1 MLTDL
6 VQLRTFVTVAEEQH
20 LTRAAERLSMSQ
32 SAASAHVRSVEEQL
46 GTRLFTRT
54 NRNLEL
60 THAGRLLAE
69 KAKALLREE
78 ALFASFAREIN
89 GGTDGRLTVATSSEP
104 GTRIGD
110 ILANLRVRHP
120 MITVDL
126 LARACSGARQSLLSG
141 EVDVGIMLGA
151 PIETTFTYHELAR
164 VPYRVAGPHSWAA
177 EIHAADWA
185 QLAGLPWLTPA
196 ASSAYTSMLGTLF
209 GDKGL
214 KLNTVVRFDN
224 ATLARSAL
232 IAGAGMMLVRE
243 DHALDGE
250 QRGLLAISPL
260 ARAEI
265 PLSIAYPS
273 ARAAD
278 PLIRAFLDAARSAWP
293 DMD

>member
-32 SAASAHVRSVEEQL
+32 SAASAHVRSIEERL

-69 KAKALLREE
+69 RAKTLLREE

-89 GGTDGRLTVATSSEP
+89 GGAEGRLSIATSSEP

-110 ILANLRVRHP
+110 ILAALRGLHP
-120 MITVDL
+120 MITVNL
-126 LARACSGARQSLLSG
+126 FARACSGARQSLLSG
-141 EVDVGIMLGA
+141 EVDVGMLLGA
-151 PIETTFTYHELAR
+151 PIETTFTYHQLAR
-164 VPYRVAGPHSWAA
+164 VPYRVAGPRPWAEQIRTAGWA
-177 EIHAADWA
+177 ELAA
-185 QLAGLPWLTPA
+185 LPWLTPA
-196 ASSAYTSMLGTLF
+196 ASSAYTSMLGSLF
-209 GDKGL
+209 GDRGL
-214 KLNTVVRFDN
+214 QLNTVISFDN

-243 DHALDGE
+243 DHALRGE
-250 QRGLLAISPL
+250 EQGLLAISPL
-260 ARAEI
+260 AQAEI
-265 PLSIAYPS
+265 PLSIAYSS

-278 PLIRAFLDAARSAWP
+278 PLVLAFLEAARTAWP
-293 DMD
+293 EMP